1 MRPTQEQASIIRD
14 AARQAFGV
22 EAEVWLFGSRV
33 QDNKRGGDIDIYIEA
48 GGGLDDVLDRE
59 LAFHAALQRRLGEQR
74 IDIVV
79 HRQGVPLRPID
90 IEARRT
96 GVRL

>member
-1 MRPTQEQASIIRD
+1 MRLTPEQAGIIRQ
-14 AARQAFGV
+14 AAHQAFGSD
-22 EAEVWLFGSRV
+22 ADVWLFGSRV
-33 QDNKRGGDIDIYIEA
+33 HDSKRGGDIDLYIETE
-48 GGGLDDVLDRE
+48 GGVEDVLDRE

-90 IEARRT
+90 IEVRAT

>member
-59 LAFHAALQRRLGEQR
+59 LAFHATLQRRLGEQR

-79 HRQGVPLRPID
+79 HRRGVPLRPID